1 MPRERALTRNGL
13 LAASEA
19 ELYAVEAGVRLY
31 MHVLS
36 VQNPAG
42 GSTNTASVYLQPSGG
57 TSRLIAQAELAA
69 GERLEL
75 TDWMLGAGDALRAS
89 ATNADQVVWTL
100 SGSLE
105 SVDL

>member
-1 MPRERALTRNGL
+1 MARERALTRNGL

-31 MHVLS
+31 VHALS
-36 VQNPAG
+36 CQNPTTGA
-42 GSTNTASVYLQPSGG
+42 TNTVSLYIQPSGG
-57 TSRLIAQAELAA
+57 TSRLWAQATLLA
-69 GERLEL
+69 GERFEV
-75 TDWMLGAGDALRAS
+75 TDWLLAEQDAIRGA

-105 SVDL
+105 SVER